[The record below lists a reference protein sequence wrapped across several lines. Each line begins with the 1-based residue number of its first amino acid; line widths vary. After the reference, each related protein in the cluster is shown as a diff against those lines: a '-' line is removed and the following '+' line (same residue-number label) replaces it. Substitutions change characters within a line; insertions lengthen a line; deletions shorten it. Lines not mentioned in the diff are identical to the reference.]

1 LPIQTFAV
9 REITPAML
17 ARCSRDRNPEG
28 ESLRKLRA
36 SVFVTILLLAA
47 APALPQTEHITA
59 REAKNHVG
67 EKATVCGRVVGIH
80 FVSSGKG
87 QPTFVH
93 FDEQYPNQVFTLV
106 IWGSDR
112 PKFGRPEDL
121 YRNKDLCVTGKITSY
136 LEVPEIVASNPNQ
149 VQIQK

>member
-1 LPIQTFAV
+1 
-9 REITPAML
+9 M
-17 ARCSRDRNPEG
+17 
-28 ESLRKLRA
+28 RKLTA

-47 APALPQTEHITA
+47 SPALPQTQHITA

-93 FDEQYPNQVFTLV
+93 FDEQYPNQVFTLA

-112 PKFGRPEDL
+112 PKFGRPEEL
-121 YRNKDLCVTGKITSY
+121 YRDKDLCVTGKITSY
-136 LEVPEIVASNPNQ
+136 LGVPEIVASNPNQ
-149 VQIQK
+149 VQVQK

>member
-1 LPIQTFAV
+1 
-9 REITPAML
+9 M
-17 ARCSRDRNPEG
+17 
-28 ESLRKLRA
+28 
-36 SVFVTILLLAA
+36 VFVTVCLVSATVAA
-47 APALPQTEHITA
+47 AQPAHIPT

-67 EKATVCGRVVGIH
+67 EKRTVCGKVVGIH

-93 FDEQYPNQVFTLV
+93 FDEQYPNQIFTLV
-106 IWGSDR
+106 IWGTDR

-121 YRNKDLCVTGKITSY
+121 YRDKELCVSGKIISY
-136 LEVPEIVASNPNQ
+136 LGIPEIVATSPNQ